1 MPMTIC
7 GWGRYPTMEAEL
19 LLPQTNS
26 DCARLM
32 DDAPSCIPRG
42 QGRSYGDSANAAL
55 VLQST
60 YLNHYIQFDPSLG
73 LLTCEAGV
81 TIREILDLIVPRG
94 WFIPVTPG
102 SSYVSIGGAIASD
115 VHGKNHHGS
124 GTFSQ
129 HIIEMQMMLASG
141 EIVTVSATQLPDL
154 FAATCG
160 GMGLTGMILSATLR
174 LMPIQSSQIEQKTMQ
189 ASCLEA
195 VCAGFEE
202 NADSTYSVAWIDCIA
217 TGPKLG
223 RSLLMLGEHA
233 VAGGLDVAPQKPLNV
248 PVDAPDLLLNQQ
260 FIQIFNTLYYQ
271 KARLSNS
278 QQRLSY
284 GSYFYPLDQIANWN
298 RLYGKAGF
306 IQYQFVLPSAVG
318 VQGLRSIL
326 KTIAASGKG
335 SFLAVLKAFGE
346 HNANYLSF
354 PMAGYTLA
362 LDFKVSPEVIALVKR
377 LDAMVMDMGGR
388 IYLSKDALMSEST
401 FKATYPQWEQFEAV
415 RAKYGAIGKFASQ
428 QSKRLGLQ

>member
-1 MPMTIC
+1 MNIY
-7 GWGRYPTMEAEL
+7 GWGRYPRMEADL

-26 DCARLM
+26 DCARLVK
-32 DDAPSCIPRG
+32 DVQSCIPRG

-60 YLNHYIQFDPSLG
+60 YLNHYIQFDASSG

-81 TIREILDLIVPRG
+81 TIREVLDLIVPRG

-129 HIIEMQMMLASG
+129 HIIELQMMLASG
-141 EIVTVSATQLPDL
+141 EIVTVSRSQLPDL

-160 GMGLTGMILSATLR
+160 GMGLTGMILSATLQ

-202 NADSTYSVAWIDCIA
+202 NTGSTYSVAWIDCIA
-217 TGPKLG
+217 TGSKLG

-233 VAGGLDVAPQKPLNV
+233 TTGGLEAAPQKPLNV
-248 PVDAPDLLLNQQ
+248 PIDAPDLLLNQQ
-260 FIQIFNTLYYQ
+260 FIQLFNTLYYQ
-271 KARLSNS
+271 KARLSSS

-326 KTIAASGKG
+326 QTIAASGKG
-335 SFLAVLKAFGE
+335 SFLAVLKVFGE

-362 LDFKVSPEVIALVKR
+362 LDFKVSPEVIALVQR

-388 IYLSKDALMSEST
+388 IYLSKDALMSEAT
-401 FKATYPQWEQFEAV
+401 FKATYTQWEQFEAV

>member
-1 MPMTIC
+1 M
-7 GWGRYPTMEAEL
+7 
-19 LLPQTNS
+19 
-26 DCARLM
+26 
-32 DDAPSCIPRG
+32 
-42 QGRSYGDSANAAL
+42 
-55 VLQST
+55 
-60 YLNHYIQFDPSLG
+60 
-73 LLTCEAGV
+73 
-81 TIREILDLIVPRG
+81 TIREVLDLIVPRG

-102 SSYVSIGGAIASD
+102 SSYVSIGGAIAAD

-129 HIIEMQMMLASG
+129 HVITMQMMLASG
-141 EIVTVSATQLPDL
+141 EIVTVSPTQLPDL

-160 GMGLTGMILSATLR
+160 GMGLTGMILNAT
-174 LMPIQSSQIEQKTMQ
+174 MQVIPIQSSQIDQKTTQ

-195 VCAGFEE
+195 VCTGFEE
-202 NADSTYSVAWIDCIA
+202 NKGSTYSVAWIDCMA
-217 TGPKLG
+217 TGQKLG

-233 VAGGLDVAPQKPLNV
+233 VTGGLGVATQKPLNV
-248 PVDAPDLLLNQQ
+248 PMDAPDLLLNQH
-260 FIQIFNTLYYQ
+260 FIQLFNTLYYQ
-271 KARLSNS
+271 KARLSSS
-278 QQRLSY
+278 QQQLSY

-335 SFLAVLKAFGE
+335 SFLAVLKVFGE

-362 LDFKVSPEVIALVKR
+362 LDFKVSPEVIGLVQR
-377 LDAMVMDMGGR
+377 LDAMVIDMGGR
-388 IYLSKDALMSEST
+388 IYLSKDALMSEAT
-401 FKATYPQWEQFEAV
+401 FKTTYPQWEQFEAV

>member
-1 MPMTIC
+1 MRIH
-7 GWGRYPTMEAEL
+7 GWGRYPQIEADL
-19 LLPQTNS
+19 LLPQTSS
-26 DCARLM
+26 DCARLLK
-32 DDAPSCIPRG
+32 DAQSCIPRG
-42 QGRSYGDSANAAL
+42 QGRSYGDSANATL
-55 VLQST
+55 VLQSS
-60 YLNHYIQFDPSLG
+60 YLDHFIQFDATSG

-81 TIREILDLIVPRG
+81 TIREVLDLIVPRG
-94 WFIPVTPG
+94 WFVPVTPG
-102 SSYVSIGGAIASD
+102 SSYVSIGGAIAGD

-124 GTFSQ
+124 GAFSQ
-129 HIIEMQMMLASG
+129 HVIAMQMMLASG
-141 EIVTVSATQLPDL
+141 EIVTVSPTQLPDL

-160 GMGLTGMILSATLR
+160 GMGLTGMILNATVQ
-174 LMPIQSSQIEQKTMQ
+174 LMPIQSSQIEQKTTQ

-202 NADSTYSVAWIDCIA
+202 NKASTYSVAWIDCIA

-233 VAGGLDVAPQKPLNV
+233 ATGGLAVAPQKPLNV
-248 PVDAPDLLLNQQ
+248 PVDAPDLLLNQR
-260 FIQIFNTLYYQ
+260 FIQLFNTLYYQ
-271 KARLSNS
+271 KARLSSS
-278 QQRLSY
+278 QQQLSY

-306 IQYQFVLPSAVG
+306 IQYQFVLPNEVG

-346 HNANYLSF
+346 RNANYLSF

-362 LDFKVSPEVIALVKR
+362 LDFKVSPEVIALVQR
-377 LDAMVMDMGGR
+377 LDAMVIDMGGR
-388 IYLSKDALMSEST
+388 IYLSKDALMSEAT
-401 FKATYPQWEQFEAV
+401 FKVTYPQWEQFEAV

>member
-1 MPMTIC
+1 
-7 GWGRYPTMEAEL
+7 MEAEL
-19 LLPQTNS
+19 LFPQTNS
-26 DCARLM
+26 DCARLVK
-32 DDAPSCIPRG
+32 DVQSCIPRG
-42 QGRSYGDSANAAL
+42 QGRSYGDSANAAE

-60 YLNHYIQFDPSLG
+60 YLNHYIQFDTGSG

-81 TIREILDLIVPRG
+81 TIREVLDLIVPRA

-129 HIIEMQMMLASG
+129 HVIEMQMMLASG
-141 EIVTVSATQLPDL
+141 EIVTVSRSQLPDL

-160 GMGLTGMILSATLR
+160 GMGLTGMILSATLQ

-202 NADSTYSVAWIDCIA
+202 NTGSTYSVAWIDCIA

-233 VAGGLDVAPQKPLNV
+233 VTGGLEVAPQKPLNV

-260 FIQIFNTLYYQ
+260 FIKLFNTLYYQ
-271 KARLSNS
+271 KARLHPPE
-278 QQRLSY
+278 QRLSY
-284 GSYFYPLDQIANWN
+284 NSYFYPLDQIANWN

-306 IQYQFVLPSAVG
+306 IQYQFVLPSAAG

-326 KTIAASGKG
+326 QTIAASGKG

-362 LDFKVSPEVIALVKR
+362 LDFKVSPEVIALVQR

-388 IYLSKDALMSEST
+388 IYLSKDALMSEAT
-401 FKATYPQWEQFEAV
+401 FKATYLQWEQFEAV
-415 RAKYGAIGKFASQ
+415 RAKYGAIGKFGSQ

>member
-1 MPMTIC
+1 MTIS

-26 DCARLM
+26 ECARLVK
-32 DDAPSCIPRG
+32 DIQSCIPRG
-42 QGRSYGDSANAAL
+42 QGRSYGDSANAPL

-60 YLNHYIQFDPSLG
+60 YLNHYIEFDASLG
-73 LLTCEAGV
+73 VLRCEAGV
-81 TIREILDLIVPRG
+81 TIREVLDLIVPRA

-141 EIVTVSATQLPDL
+141 EIVTVSPAQLPDL

-160 GMGLTGMILSATLR
+160 GMGLTGMILNATLQ

-202 NADSTYSVAWIDCIA
+202 NAGSTYSVAWIDCIA
-217 TGPKLG
+217 TGSKLG

-233 VAGGLDVAPQKPLNV
+233 VTGGLDVAPQKPLNV

-260 FIQIFNTLYYQ
+260 FIQLFNSLYYQ
-271 KARLSNS
+271 KARLSGS

-284 GSYFYPLDQIANWN
+284 ESYFYPLDQIANWN

-335 SFLAVLKAFGE
+335 SFLAVLKVFGE

-362 LDFKVSPEVIALVKR
+362 LDFKVSPEVIALVQR

-388 IYLSKDALMSEST
+388 IYLSKDALMSEAT

>member
-1 MPMTIC
+1 MNIH
-7 GWGRYPTMEAEL
+7 GWGRYPRMDAEL
-19 LLPQTNS
+19 LLPQTS
-26 DCARLM
+26 MDCARFM
-32 DDAPSCIPRG
+32 NDGASCIPRG
-42 QGRSYGDSANAAL
+42 QGRSYGDSANAAA

-60 YLNHYIQFDPSLG
+60 YLNHYIQFDTKSG

-81 TIREILDLIVPRG
+81 TIREVLDLIVPRG

-141 EIVTVSATQLPDL
+141 EFVTVSPTQLPDL

-160 GMGLTGMILSATLR
+160 GMGLTGMILNVTMQ
-174 LMPIQSSQIEQKTMQ
+174 LMPIQSSQIDQKTTQ

-202 NADSTYSVAWIDCIA
+202 NKSSTYSVAWIDCIA
-217 TGPKLG
+217 TGLKLG

-233 VAGGLDVAPQKPLNV
+233 VTGGLEVPPQKPLNV

-260 FIQIFNTLYYQ
+260 FIQLFNTLYYQ
-271 KARLSNS
+271 KARLSSS
-278 QQRLSY
+278 QQQLSY
-284 GSYFYPLDQIANWN
+284 GTYFYPLDQIANWN

-335 SFLAVLKAFGE
+335 SFLAVLKVFGE

-362 LDFKVSPEVIALVKR
+362 LDFKVSPEVIALVQR
-377 LDAMVMDMGGR
+377 LDAMVIDMGGR
-388 IYLSKDALMSEST
+388 IYLSKDALMSEAT
-401 FKATYPQWEQFEAV
+401 FKATYPQWEQFEVV

>member
-1 MPMTIC
+1 MTIC

-26 DCARLM
+26 ECARLVK
-32 DDAPSCIPRG
+32 DVQSCIPRG
-42 QGRSYGDSANAAL
+42 QGRSYGDSANAPL

-60 YLNHYIQFDPSLG
+60 YLNHYIQFDASSGVLR
-73 LLTCEAGV
+73 CEAGV
-81 TIREILDLIVPRG
+81 TIREVLDLIVPRA

-102 SSYVSIGGAIASD
+102 SSYVSIGGAIAGD

-129 HIIEMQMMLASG
+129 HVIEMQMMLASG
-141 EIVTVSATQLPDL
+141 EIVTVSRTQLPDL

-160 GMGLTGMILSATLR
+160 GMGLTGMILNATLQ

-202 NADSTYSVAWIDCIA
+202 NKSSTYSVAWIDCIA

-233 VAGGLDVAPQKPLNV
+233 TTGGLEVAPQKPLNV

-260 FIQIFNTLYYQ
+260 FIQLFNSLYYQ
-271 KARLSNS
+271 KARLSSS

-326 KTIAASGKG
+326 QTIAASGKG

-362 LDFKVSPEVIALVKR
+362 LDFKLSPEVIALVRR
-377 LDAMVMDMGGR
+377 LDAMVIDMGGR
-388 IYLSKDALMSEST
+388 IYLSKDALMSEAT
-401 FKATYPQWEQFEAV
+401 FKATYPKWEQFEAV